1 MATDIE
7 FSSCSSSVADSGF
20 ESSPPKAPPRK
31 KRSKSTWSLAEKEPE
46 VARRKSSTIF
56 SEIFAPLKSFGPSA
70 RDRLKQSFWSLVLN
84 VLLANRHR
92 VMQKVVFYVNP
103 SGFVSDCR

>member
-1 MATDIE
+1 MATDIDL
-7 FSSCSSSVADSGF
+7 SSCSSSVADSGF